1 MGFVGCSQGALV
13 NRRHNLELE
22 KRATPPCCV
31 REFGAEGAF
40 RDEC

>member
-22 KRATPPCCV
+22 KGDAAVLRA
-31 REFGAEGAF
+31 
-40 RDEC
+40 